1 MNIEAFCLCKAAT
14 VNPLKQQSL
23 IDIFDLKIA
32 AGEPILVDSFLVA
45 SFIRVFRADEGQH
58 RFSIICKDPHGKVV
72 VGPAEIVSFSDL
84 PRESMT
90 YFYVMTMPPA
100 QVSFGRYDFA
110 LEIDGVKRA
119 ETFLYIEKGNIRP

>member
-1 MNIEAFCLCKAAT
+1 VNIEAFCLCKAVT
-14 VNPLKQQSL
+14 VNTLKEQSL
-23 IDIFDLKIA
+23 IDIFDVKIA

-45 SFIRVFRADEGQH
+45 SSIRVFRSDEGQH
-58 RFSIICKDPHGKVV
+58 RFSITCTDPHGKVF

-84 PRESMT
+84 PRDSLT

-100 QVSFGRYDFA
+100 EVSFGRYDFA

-119 ETFLYIEKGNIRP
+119 ATFLYIEKGSTRQ

>member
-1 MNIEAFCLCKAAT
+1 MNA
-14 VNPLKQQSL
+14 LKQQSL
-23 IDIFDLKIA
+23 VDIFDLKIA
-32 AGEPILVDSFLVA
+32 AGEPILLDSFLVA
-45 SFIRVFRADEGQH
+45 SSIRVFRTDEGQH
-58 RFSIICKDPHGKVV
+58 RFSITCTDPHGKVV

-110 LEIDGVKRA
+110 LEIDGVKRG
-119 ETFLYIEKGNIRP
+119 ETFLYIEKGNTRP